1 MGNPKTF
8 GLTHLAL
15 VVRDLERTRAFYTTA
30 FDMEVMYHMD
40 TLLQLTTPGA
50 NDIIVFEQAADK
62 RTGDTGG
69 ILHFGFRLKSPGD
82 MDEVE
87 SKILAAGGEILD
99 KGSFVRGEPYM
110 FFKDPD
116 GYLLEVWYEKP
127 SES

>member
-15 VVRDLERTRAFYTTA
+15 VVKDIERSRVFYTSA

-40 TLLQLTTPGA
+40 ALLQLTTPGA

-62 RTGDTGG
+62 PTGNAGG
-69 ILHFGFRLKSPGD
+69 ILHFGFRLKSPAD
-82 MDEVE
+82 IDEVE
-87 SKILAAGGEILD
+87 AKILAAGGEILE
-99 KGSFVRGEPYM
+99 KGSFVPGEPYL

-116 GYLLEVWYEKP
+116 GYVVEVWYE
-127 SES
+127 